1 MCGFGV
7 LTSFSS
13 PPLISL
19 THFFSSS
26 LLLHSL
32 SHVHVSVYTCVCMCV
47 CARVRKGTSGS
58 KTAPGFH
65 QVVVI
70 EGQGVDHGQSLWAVK
85 ARACSKVQ
93 LRVAAEAMGMSKGTT
108 RVAATT
114 LRSKP
119 RHVKA
124 G

>member
-1 MCGFGV
+1 
-7 LTSFSS
+7 
-13 PPLISL
+13 
-19 THFFSSS
+19 
-26 LLLHSL
+26 
-32 SHVHVSVYTCVCMCV
+32 MCV

-93 LRVAAEAMGMSKGTT
+93 LRVAAEARACSKVQL
-108 RVAATT
+108 RAAAEA
-114 LRSKP
+114 R
-119 RHVKA
+119 A
-124 G
+124 Y